1 MPPGRVGAAVDL
13 PHHPT
18 GEGQH
23 GDAGRVWAYGTQND
37 REPMAGPLSYSCTTM
52 RAMASRKKRS
62 ISMPPDLDAQIQ
74 EAAKAGGVTYSAWL
88 AAAAR
93 KEFLLQDGVDDVA
106 EFERTNGA
114 FTDAEMA
121 DAEAW
126 AADAVNRSRR
136 TGAASRRSA

>member
-1 MPPGRVGAAVDL
+1 
-13 PHHPT
+13 
-18 GEGQH
+18 
-23 GDAGRVWAYGTQND
+23 
-37 REPMAGPLSYSCTTM
+37 M